1 MATRAQAETVLV
13 RRVGRYLTLA
23 GLDGTTNNG
32 TNADLAD
39 PIAWALRKLEL
50 PVADPTNPSTGE
62 VAATTRVDALFDLAE
77 LRTLENILGNLSL
90 VTATVGPRTEH
101 YNDLA
106 KRLGEMI
113 PRKRKA
119 IEQEHG
125 ISLGQV
131 RPARFEIW

>member
-1 MATRAQAETVLV
+1 MATRAQTETVLI

-23 GLDGTTNNG
+23 GMNGTTNNG
-32 TNADLAD
+32 SNEDLAD
-39 PIAWALRKLEL
+39 PIAWALRKLGVA
-50 PVADPTNPSTGE
+50 VADPTNPSTGE
-62 VAATTRVDALFDLAE
+62 VQSVTRVDALFDLAE

-101 YNDLA
+101 FNDLA
-106 KRLGEMI
+106 KRLAEMI